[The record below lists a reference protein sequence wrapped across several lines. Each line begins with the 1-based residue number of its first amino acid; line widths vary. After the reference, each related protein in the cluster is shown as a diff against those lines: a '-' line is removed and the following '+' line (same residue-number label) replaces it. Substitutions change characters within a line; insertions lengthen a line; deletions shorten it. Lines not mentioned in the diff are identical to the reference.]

1 MKMDSLDM
9 SGSTLA
15 ALSIPPEPHSKPI
28 PAENPV
34 TPLLS
39 IRGLQ
44 KRFGSHEVIKH
55 IDFDVAP
62 GSVTFLIGPSG
73 GGKSTVLRCLNF
85 LEMPSAGEITFGGER
100 LCYTRNGRFQ
110 PASETVLRRARA
122 QMPMVFQHFNLFCH
136 RTALENVIEGP
147 MLVLGKRREQAIED
161 GRALLQRVGLLD
173 RADAYPAQLSGGQKQ
188 RVAIARA
195 VAMEPRLI
203 LFDEPT
209 SALDPELVAGVL
221 DSIRALAEEGRTM
234 IVVSHEMAFAR
245 KLADRVHFVAGGV
258 IAESGSPDE
267 IFDAPEN
274 ERLRQFIRS
283 ILQH

>member
-1 MKMDSLDM
+1 M
-9 SGSTLA
+9 SSSTRA
-15 ALSIPPEPHSKPI
+15 TLSTPPELQSKPNP
-28 PAENPV
+28 PASPAA
-34 TPLLS
+34 PLLS

-55 IDFDVAP
+55 IDLDVTP

-85 LEMPSAGEITFGGER
+85 LERPSAGEITFGGER
-100 LCYTRNGRFQ
+100 LCHTRNGRFQ
-110 PASETVLRRARA
+110 AAAEAVLRRARA
-122 QMPMVFQHFNLFCH
+122 QMPMVFQHFNLFSH

-147 MLVLGKRREQAIED
+147 MLVLGKQREQAIEE
-161 GRALLQRVGLLD
+161 GRELLRRVGLLE

-221 DSIRALAEEGRTM
+221 DTIRALAEEGRTM